1 MRLPSVTKPINLGA
15 KDRPDLEGSEA
26 MIKAQRIAD
35 GVLKVVAPKKLKSGD
50 FAELAREIEPIVRQ
64 SGHLRLLI
72 DASDLEG
79 WKDLTA
85 LEEHAAFV
93 KSHQDKV
100 DRIAVIAAHEWQR
113 WLISA
118 IKVFLHPEVRVFQNH
133 HEDEALRWL
142 KS

>member
-1 MRLPSVTKPINLGA
+1 
-15 KDRPDLEGSEA
+15 

-35 GVLKVVAPKKLKSGD
+35 GILKVVAPTKLQSGD
-50 FAELAREIEPIVRQ
+50 FAELARQIEPIIRQ
-64 SGHLRLLI
+64 TGQLRLFI

-79 WKDLTA
+79 WKDLSA

-93 KSHQDKV
+93 KSHQEKV

-113 WLISA
+113 WLVSA
-118 IKVFLHPEVRVFQNH
+118 IKVFLHPEVRLFQSRQ
-133 HEDEALRWL
+133 EDEALRWL

>member
-1 MRLPSVTKPINLGA
+1 
-15 KDRPDLEGSEA
+15 
-26 MIKAQRIAD
+26 MIKAQPIAD
-35 GVLKVVAPKKLKSGD
+35 GILKVVAPTKLQSGD
-50 FAELAREIEPIVRQ
+50 FAELARQIEPIIRQ
-64 SGHLRLLI
+64 TGQLRLLI

-79 WKDLTA
+79 WKDLTS

-93 KSHQDKV
+93 KSHQEKV

-118 IKVFLHPEVRVFQNH
+118 IKVFLHPEVRLFQH
-133 HEDEALRWL
+133 HQEDDALRWL

>member
-1 MRLPSVTKPINLGA
+1 
-15 KDRPDLEGSEA
+15 

-35 GVLKVVAPKKLKSGD
+35 GILKVVAPTKLQSGD
-50 FAELAREIEPIVRQ
+50 FAELARQIEPIIRQ
-64 SGHLRLLI
+64 TGQLRLLI

-93 KSHQDKV
+93 KSHQEKV

-113 WLISA
+113 WLVSA
-118 IKVFLHPEVRVFQNH
+118 IKVFLHPEVQLFQ
-133 HEDEALRWL
+133 ESSGRRRASLAQELGTL
-142 KS
+142 I

>member
-1 MRLPSVTKPINLGA
+1 
-15 KDRPDLEGSEA
+15 

>member
-1 MRLPSVTKPINLGA
+1 
-15 KDRPDLEGSEA
+15 
-26 MIKAQRIAD
+26 MIRAQRIAE
-35 GVLKVVAPKKLKSGD
+35 GVLKVVAPTKLQSGD
-50 FAELAREIEPIVRQ
+50 FAELAREIEPIIRQ
-64 SGHLRLLI
+64 SGQLRLLI

-100 DRIAVIAAHEWQR
+100 DRIAVIAAHDWQR
-113 WLISA
+113 WLIGV
-118 IKVFLHPEVRVFQNH
+118 IKVFLHPEMRLFQNG

>member
-1 MRLPSVTKPINLGA
+1 
-15 KDRPDLEGSEA
+15 
-26 MIKAQRIAD
+26 MIKAQQIAD
-35 GVLKVVAPKKLKSGD
+35 GVLKVIAPTKLQSGD
-50 FAELAREIEPIVRQ
+50 FVELARQIEPIIRETGQ
-64 SGHLRLLI
+64 LRLLI

-93 KSHQDKV
+93 KSHQEKV
-100 DRIAVIAAHEWQR
+100 DRIAVIAAHDWQR

-118 IKVFLHPEVRVFQNH
+118 IKVFLHPEVRIFEANQ
-133 HEDEALRWL
+133 EDAAVSWL

>member
-1 MRLPSVTKPINLGA
+1 M
-15 KDRPDLEGSEA
+15 
-26 MIKAQRIAD
+26 MKAQPIAD
-35 GVLKVVAPKKLKSGD
+35 GILKVVAPTKLQSGD
-50 FAELAREIEPIVRQ
+50 FAELARQIEPIIQ
-64 SGHLRLLI
+64 QTGQLRHLI

-93 KSHQDKV
+93 KSHQEKV
-100 DRIAVIAAHEWQR
+100 DRIAVIAAHDWKR

-118 IKVFLHPEVRVFQNH
+118 IKVFLHPEVRLFQSRQ
-133 HEDEALRWL
+133 EDDALRWL